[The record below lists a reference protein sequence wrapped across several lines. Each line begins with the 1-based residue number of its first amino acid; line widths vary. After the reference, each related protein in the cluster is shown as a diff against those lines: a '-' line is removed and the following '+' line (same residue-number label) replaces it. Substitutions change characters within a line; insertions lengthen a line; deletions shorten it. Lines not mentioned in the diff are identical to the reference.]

1 MNDWCIPST
10 GRNRYRRCPGVLG
23 VVVAWCPKARKVSQR
38 GCGGLN
44 SDENPGPSVRFD
56 AQRITQLPLLIGAEG
71 VTRVSAVAT
80 PVQGSSE
87 TLLLRESLRPVVI
100 LTADHEGRD
109 LGSVVR
115 DIQKRLRGLSLPEGY
130 RLELGGQYEGQQKT
144 LRDLSAVMG
153 FGLLAV
159 LCVLLAQFRRA
170 RLAFVVI
177 ISVPLAVVGALLTLW
192 LTQIPLNASSLMGCV
207 LLVGLV
213 VKNGILLLEQYE
225 QLLAKGK
232 DVEQA
237 LVEAGQIRARPI
249 LMTTLATIAG
259 LIPLAL
265 GFGSGAEI
273 QRPLAVAV
281 IGGLAVSTSVSLIVL
296 PSLVRLVQHPATP
309 RN

>member
-1 MNDWCIPST
+1 VASDLDDS
-10 GRNRYRRCPGVLG
+10 LHG
-23 VVVAWCPKARKVSQR
+23 VVASLLRRPDRPIGVRVRYPDA
-38 GCGGLN
+38 
-44 SDENPGPSVRFD
+44 VRFD

-159 LCVLLAQFRRA
+159 FCVLLAQFRRA